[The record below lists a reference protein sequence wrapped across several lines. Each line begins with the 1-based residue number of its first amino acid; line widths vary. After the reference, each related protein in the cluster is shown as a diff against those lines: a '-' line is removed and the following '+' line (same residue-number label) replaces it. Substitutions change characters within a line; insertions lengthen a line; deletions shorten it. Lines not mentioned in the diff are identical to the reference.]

1 MQIKY
6 SKHIETRLALR
17 KIEYNLPKRI
27 YEAAGERFT
36 DTETGH
42 TIAVMRAPKN
52 RDRNFLIFPLLRLRR
67 RREG

>member
-27 YEAAGERFT
+27 YENAGERFT

-42 TIAVMRAPKN
+42 TTAVMRAV
-52 RDRNFLIFPLLRLRR
+52 I
-67 RREG
+67 